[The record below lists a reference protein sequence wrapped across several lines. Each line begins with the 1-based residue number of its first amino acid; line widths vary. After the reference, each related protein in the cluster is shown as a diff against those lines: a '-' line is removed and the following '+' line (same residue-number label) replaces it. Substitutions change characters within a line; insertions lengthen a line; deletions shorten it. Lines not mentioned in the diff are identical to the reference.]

1 MAAAASSGTVSPGNI
16 QKQSGSHFYSKTN
29 HGQGGRD
36 FLAAQTTRGAS
47 VGSVEG
53 LLLPCEQQ
61 GFVSLGEGKP
71 NATPGELVDTFWS
84 GYEHWTIYMGDENEV
99 HLAPANDIVGAAAS
113 SIMCTLT
120 DKAIVKKELLYDVA
134 GRDKYQ
140 VNNKHNDKYRPLP
153 SNKIIQ
159 RAEEL
164 VGQVWPYSLTSEN
177 CEHFVNELRY
187 GVSRSD
193 QVTDMVT
200 AVGVTAGI
208 LVVGLAAA
216 GLIRILRTRSKREKQ

>member
-1 MAAAASSGTVSPGNI
+1 MATHRRSLDTRMAPGRIFGKFPNLPEIQSSRLSSGTKPRLRLGDLIEISRFGYKHWAIYV
-16 QKQSGSHFYSKTN
+16 
-29 HGQGGRD
+29 
-36 FLAAQTTRGAS
+36 
-47 VGSVEG
+47 
-53 LLLPCEQQ
+53 
-61 GFVSLGEGKP
+61 GEGY
-71 NATPGELVDTFWS
+71 V
-84 GYEHWTIYMGDENEV
+84 V
-99 HLAPANDIVGAAAS
+99 HLALADDIAGAAAS

-120 DKAIVKKELLYDVA
+120 EKAIVKKEPLCVVA

-140 VNNKHNDKYRPLP
+140 VNNKHDDKYRPLP
-153 SNKIIQ
+153 SNKIVQ

-200 AVGVTAGI
+200 AVGVTAGV
-208 LVVGLAAA
+208 LAVGLAAA
-216 GLIRILRTRSKREKQ
+216 GLIGILRTRSKREKQ

>member
-1 MAAAASSGTVSPGNI
+1 TS
-16 QKQSGSHFYSKTN
+16 
-29 HGQGGRD
+29 
-36 FLAAQTTRGAS
+36 
-47 VGSVEG
+47 
-53 LLLPCEQQ
+53 
-61 GFVSLGEGKP
+61 KP
-71 NATPGELVDTFWS
+71 NATPGELVDTFRS

-99 HLAPANDIVGAAAS
+99 HLAPANRKGFS
-113 SIMCTLT
+113 
-120 DKAIVKKELLYDVA
+120 AIVKKELLYDVA

-193 QVTDMVT
+193 QVRPDGKSVRLC
-200 AVGVTAGI
+200 GPH
-208 LVVGLAAA
+208 GLAALLCRGSFVA
-216 GLIRILRTRSKREKQ
+216 QKRPQTICN

>member
-61 GFVSLGEGKP
+61 GFVSLGE
-71 NATPGELVDTFWS
+71 D
-84 GYEHWTIYMGDENEV
+84 
-99 HLAPANDIVGAAAS
+99 DIVGAAAS

>member
-1 MAAAASSGTVSPGNI
+1 MSDSLFP
-16 QKQSGSHFYSKTN
+16 
-29 HGQGGRD
+29 
-36 FLAAQTTRGAS
+36 L
-47 VGSVEG
+47 
-53 LLLPCEQQ
+53 CE
-61 GFVSLGEGKP
+61 S
-71 NATPGELVDTFWS
+71 TD
-84 GYEHWTIYMGDENEV
+84 
-99 HLAPANDIVGAAAS
+99 DIAGAAAS

-120 DKAIVKKELLYDVA
+120 EKAIVKKEPLCVVA

-193 QVTDMVT
+193 QVTDVVRT
-200 AVGVTAGI
+200 AGVTAGV
-208 LVVGLAAA
+208 LGVGLAATV
-216 GLIRILRTRSKREKQ
+216 LIGMARSKREKQ